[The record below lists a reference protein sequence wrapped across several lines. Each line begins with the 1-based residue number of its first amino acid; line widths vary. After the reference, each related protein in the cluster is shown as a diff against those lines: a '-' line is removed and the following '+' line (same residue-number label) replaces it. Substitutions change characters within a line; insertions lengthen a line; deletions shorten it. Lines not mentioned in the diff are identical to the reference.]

1 MGMISSRR
9 GLFSFVV
16 LAFVLWTSSVPAS
29 SSSAPDIVRY
39 RDSSNSDT
47 GRRDFTLVQFEIVGP
62 VREALGDLAETISEF
77 DVSCFVAPNDN
88 AKKERRKA
96 MSDEVKAV
104 SKTLAANHIQGAI
117 SQLTS
122 LVARLDGEPNP
133 EDWMDPSE
141 KKERVREG
149 LEGVI
154 AMLKSLK

>member
-1 MGMISSRR
+1 MISSRQ

-16 LAFVLWTSSVPAS
+16 LAFVLWTFSVPAS
-29 SSSAPDIVRY
+29 SSGAPDIARY
-39 RDSSNSDT
+39 RDSSNSDA
-47 GRRDFTLVQFEIVGP
+47 GRRDFNLVQFEIVGP
-62 VREALGDLAETISEF
+62 VREALGGLAETIGEF

-104 SKTLAANHIQGAI
+104 SKTLAANNIQGAI

-133 EDWMDPSE
+133 EDWMDPSRM
-141 KKERVREG
+141 KERVREG

-154 AMLKSLK
+154 AMLKSHK